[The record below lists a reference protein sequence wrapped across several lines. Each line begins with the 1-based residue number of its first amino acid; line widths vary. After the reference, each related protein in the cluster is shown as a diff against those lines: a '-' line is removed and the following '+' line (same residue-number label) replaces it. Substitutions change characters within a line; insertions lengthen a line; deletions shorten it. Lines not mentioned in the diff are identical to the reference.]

1 MLDPY
6 TVARITKYINEQI
19 KLTTDHICHG
29 VDTLAQLQYSKGR
42 LNALEALLQ
51 DLKDLQKE
59 NIDGDDEDNKTQ
71 RIRNP

>member
-6 TVARITKYINEQI
+6 TVSRITTRIDEQI
-19 KLTTDHICHG
+19 KLITEHLCHG
-29 VDTLAQLQYSKGR
+29 VDTIDQLQYSKGR

-59 NIDGDDEDNKTQ
+59 NIDGDDDNKAQ